1 MSIANYKHGH
11 NDSKTGAVYLGDYY
25 LAASIPTDDE
35 ATALS
40 KDLDPEKSQK
50 AKQTYTPAKWDIDKY
65 MESIPFVNNDK
76 STVTG
81 MFYVMRMYCY
91 YMQKH

>member
-1 MSIANYKHGH
+1 MQITGLSLPDIKIVEQLEHRAGKDAEG
-11 NDSKTGAVYLGDYY
+11 KTGAVYLGDYY

-65 MESIPFVNNDK
+65 ME
-76 STVTG
+76 
-81 MFYVMRMYCY
+81 MM
-91 YMQKH
+91 